1 MNKISEVGKAV
12 TEMIT
17 EIDEEEKKLN
27 VKTREIAKEFNYP
40 VCIILVSD
48 PKNQKHLSSR
58 WGNNR
63 KEASFAEYTKQSL
76 LKIAFRIAY
85 KLWKR
90 KNQNE

>member
-1 MNKISEVGKAV
+1 MEKNSKVGKAV

-17 EIDEEEKKLN
+17 EIDEAEKKLN
-27 VKTREIAKEFNYP
+27 IKTREIAKEFNYP
-40 VCIILVSD
+40 VCIILVAD
-48 PKNQKHLSSR
+48 PKNQKHISSR

-63 KEASFAEYTKQSL
+63 REASFAEYTKQGL
-76 LKIAFRIAY
+76 LKIAFRLAH